1 MANIPEQYESQ
12 RVGVQGY
19 RVLNL
24 DLDGVCADYKG
35 AIRDYL
41 QRQGVDV
48 PERAL
53 QTAHYN
59 LIREDGWPFDTLDDY
74 IETHEAAEREHLYAT
89 MKPLPGVAQALQR
102 LAGEHVYI
110 RIVTHRLFVSGQH
123 QMVVSDTAQWLDSNH
138 IPYMSLCFTGL
149 KDSMQATIHIDDSPA
164 NIETLREAGSMW
176 SCLISRTTART
187 MALESTAGATP
198 TSKSSSPSS
207 STGPSKWSARR
218 IVCTIVR
225 KSQIVRS
232 NPAILK

>member
-1 MANIPEQYESQ
+1 MATIPEQYERQ

-41 QRQGVDV
+41 QRQGIDV

-59 LIREDGWPFDTLDDY
+59 LTREDGWPFETLDDY
-74 IETHEAAEREHLYAT
+74 IETHKAAEREHLYAT

-102 LAGEHVYI
+102 LANEHVYI

-123 QMVVSDTAQWLDSNH
+123 QMVVSDTAQWLDSNR

-164 NIETLREAGSMW
+164 NIETLREAGQHVVVFDQPYNSTYAGPRIDSW
-176 SCLISRTTART
+176 SDTNVETLLT
-187 MALESTAGATP
+187 LFESWP
-198 TSKSSSPSS
+198 E
-207 STGPSKWSARR
+207 
-218 IVCTIVR
+218 
-225 KSQIVRS
+225 
-232 NPAILK
+232 